1 MLARSRPSSSSPI
14 LFLKVGG
21 GILCLVAFLV
31 ACRDGDGAAEGVRF
45 LDVTKAAGVDFEHF
59 QKHRSSLLPEDV
71 GSGAGWGD
79 YDNDGDDDLFLVNF
93 SSGLISGEKVR
104 TDRLFRNDGNFR
116 FTDVTKV
123 ARVGTA
129 DWNTGCLW
137 FDYDGDGF
145 VDLFVSHFN
154 GLRVYRNQGDSTF
167 RNVSK
172 KTKVD
177 LYRRFLMGLC
187 AADYDLDGDL
197 DLYACGYVDFDRTA
211 AMNRPIVAG
220 RPASWTNPVSHPAVP
235 NLLLRNDNGIFVD
248 VASEAGVADEAGKS
262 MQAVFCDF
270 NNDRFPDLY
279 VGNDIS
285 TPDSLFVNQ
294 GDGTF
299 RNDAG
304 LAGVM
309 DYRAGM
315 GIAVGDLY
323 NDGWPDLLVT
333 HWVAEDNALWKNV
346 SSLSED
352 RSRIVF
358 EDVAPKL
365 GLTPTSSPL
374 VGWGCGLYDLDND
387 GYRDLFV
394 VNGSTIEDELTKE
407 VLTQPKLLPQLA
419 TVHRWT
425 PEKKRFVDVSER
437 AGDFFSHHGVAR
449 AASFSDID
457 QDGRLDV
464 LVTYNGDRPILLR
477 NESNRSG
484 HWLQVKIEGTGG
496 NRNGIGSVIKLK
508 TNGSLHTETILCGT
522 SYLGNDSAI
531 AHFGLGR
538 EEIIEW
544 VEVRFPLGGIQKR
557 ANVSVDQRIVI
568 KEKE

>member
-1 MLARSRPSSSSPI
+1 M
-14 LFLKVGG
+14 
-21 GILCLVAFLV
+21 LCLMVFLV
-31 ACRDGDGAAEGVRF
+31 ACRDGAGSEDGFRF
-45 LDVTKAAGVDFEHF
+45 RDVTKASGVDFEHF
-59 QKHRSSLLPEDV
+59 QKHRNSLLPEDV

-93 SSGLISGEKVR
+93 SGGLVEGQKVR
-104 TDRLFRNDGNFR
+104 TDRLFRNEGDFR
-116 FTDVTKV
+116 FTDVTKESG
-123 ARVGTA
+123 VGSA

-137 FDYDGDGF
+137 LDYDGDGF
-145 VDLFVSHFN
+145 VDLFVSHFE
-154 GLRVYRNQGDSTF
+154 GLRLYRNQGDGTF
-167 RNVSK
+167 RDVSK
-172 KTKVD
+172 DTKVD

-197 DLYACGYVDFDRTA
+197 DLYACGYVDFDREA

-220 RPASWTNPVSHPAVP
+220 RPASWTNPVSHSSVP
-235 NLLLRNDNGIFVD
+235 NLLLRNDGGIFVD
-248 VASEAGVADEAGKS
+248 VASEAGVADDAGKS

-285 TPDSLFVNQ
+285 TPDSLFLNQ

-299 RNDAG
+299 KNEAG
-304 LAGVM
+304 LAGVL

-315 GIAVGDLY
+315 GIAVGDLFG
-323 NDGWPDLLVT
+323 DGWLDLLVT

-352 RSRIVF
+352 RSQIIF
-358 EDVAPKL
+358 EDVAPQL
-365 GLTPTSSPL
+365 GLTPTPSPL

-387 GYRDLFV
+387 GFRDLFV
-394 VNGSTIEDELTKE
+394 VNGSTIEDELTEE
-407 VLTQPKLLPQLA
+407 VLTQPKLLPQSA
-419 TVHRWT
+419 SAHRWD
-425 PEKKRFVDVSER
+425 PEYKRFVDVSER
-437 AGDFFSHHGVAR
+437 SGDFFSHHGVAR

-457 QDGRLDV
+457 QDGRMDV
-464 LVTYNGDRPILLR
+464 VVTYNGDRPILLR

-484 HWLQVKIEGTGG
+484 HWLQVKIEGLAG
-496 NRNGIGSVIKLK
+496 NRNGIGSQVRLK
-508 TNGSLHTETILCGT
+508 TKESVFTETILCGT

-538 EEIIEW
+538 EEAIEW
-544 VEVRFPLGGIQKR
+544 VEVRFPLGGIQKKV
-557 ANVSVDQRIVI
+557 NVMVDQRMTI